1 MNLKTLINKVKI
13 YGVSKSLKY
22 GFDKVFTASYKKFLK
37 NSYSQDGEDLI
48 IDELLN
54 YKKKGTYIDV
64 GANDVEK
71 FSNTKRFYDKGWRGI
86 NIEPDY
92 NNYIKFVEKR
102 PEDINLN
109 LGIGTKKGSLKF
121 YLFDTDTLSTFSSD
135 SVEKYKTLGF
145 KVIEE
150 KLIELVSLEEVIS
163 KYLGNEP
170 IDFISIDT
178 EGYDLEVLKSNNWEK
193 YRPKLICVENFEED
207 EVEVKEFLEDKM
219 YQKIKSTKINSIYKN
234 LREESIK

>member
-1 MNLKTLINKVKI
+1 MNMDGLINKVKM
-13 YGVSKSLKY
+13 YGIFKSLKY
-22 GFDKVFTASYKKFLK
+22 GFDKTITANYKKFLK
-37 NSYSQDGEDLI
+37 NSFSQDGEDLI

-54 YKKKGTYIDV
+54 YKKNGNYIDV

-71 FSNTKRFYDKGWRGI
+71 FSNTKRFYNKGWRGI

-92 NNYIKFVEKR
+92 NNYLKFVQKR

-109 LGIGTKKGSLKF
+109 LGIGSKKSFMKF
-121 YLFDTDTLSTFSSD
+121 YIFDTDTLSTFSEN

-145 KVIEE
+145 KVVEE
-150 KLIELVSLEEVIS
+150 KDIEVVTLEEVVS
-163 KYLGNEP
+163 KYLGGNP

-193 YRPKLICVENFEED
+193 YRPKLICIENFEENEED
-207 EVEVKEFLEDKM
+207 IKKFLEDNM
-219 YQKIKSTKINSIYKN
+219 YQKVKSTKINSIYRD
-234 LREESIK
+234 LRE